1 MIDILLISPEITK
14 GMKSVGSKCL
24 LPLRKNLTVIEYQ
37 ISQLQKIKP
46 SKITINIGFDADKIR
61 KTLNRYKTINFLVN
75 NNYEQTNQSSNLI
88 SYIKQNNPKSLL
100 VINNGILIK
109 NNIIS
114 KTYLAGSSKIF
125 LLNKTKNNFDI
136 GCSETENIEYL
147 FYDMPQPWSEI
158 VYLNEKTIDLLLN
171 YDAKVFEQMYLFET
185 INFLL
190 QKNIYFEKIYIDKKN
205 ITKIQNLKDLH
216 SAKIFYE

>member
-14 GMKSVGSKCL
+14 GMKSIGSKCL

-37 ISQLQKIKP
+37 VSQLQKIKP
-46 SKITINIGFDADKIR
+46 SKITINIGFDAEKIQ
-61 KTLNRYKTINFLVN
+61 KTLNRYKTLNFLVN
-75 NNYEQTNQSSNLI
+75 NNYEDTNQSSNLI

-114 KTYLAGSSKIF
+114 KTYLNGSSKIF
-125 LLNKTKNNFDI
+125 ILNKNKNNFEI
-136 GCSETENIEYL
+136 GCSEAEKVEYL
-147 FYDMPQPWSEI
+147 FYDMPQSWSEI
-158 VYLNEKTIDLLLN
+158 FYLNERTIKLLQN
-171 YDAKVFEQMYLFET
+171 YDAQLFNQMYLFEI

-190 QKNIYFEKIYIDKKN
+190 QKNVHFDKIYIDKKN
-205 ITKIQNLKDLH
+205 ITKIQNLKDLQ